1 VVNNMI
7 EKDELITLDDN
18 KEYYVVDTVKLDV
31 NYLYLINKDD
41 KKDIIVAKEIIE
53 NNETFIEIED
63 SEEKLKE
70 VFKILYERL

>member
-1 VVNNMI
+1 MI